1 MDTVL
6 LQRLY
11 VLAVI
16 EIQNRAVHILGVTA
30 HPAGEWTA
38 QQARNLLMD
47 LGERAGR
54 FKFLLRDRDAKFT
67 AAFDEVFAGTGHG

>member
-1 MDTVL
+1 VDTVL

-54 FKFLLRDRDAKFT
+54 FKFLLRDGT
-67 AAFDEVFAGTGHG
+67 ASSPRPLMRSSPGTGHG